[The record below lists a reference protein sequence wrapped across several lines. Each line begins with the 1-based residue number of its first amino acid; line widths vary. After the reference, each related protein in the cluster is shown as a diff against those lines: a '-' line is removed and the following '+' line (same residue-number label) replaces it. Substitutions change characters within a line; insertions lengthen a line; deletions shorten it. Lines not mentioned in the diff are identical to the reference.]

1 MAGRYLF
8 HRISGK
14 TVDGPSLLR
23 ETFERLSGSFLKFG
37 QILALQIDT
46 LPREYCD
53 ALLSLLDRVPPISQE
68 EVDSVFI
75 DELGESART
84 ILPEFDYRPIAS
96 ASIGQVHRARME
108 DGTLVAVK
116 VQRPGIRAAFDR
128 DLSLLTLMVRGILFF
143 RIRSL
148 YFMLDPVRELRTWTR
163 DELDYRS
170 EAAYCMVLRENA
182 THTPTER
189 IPQVFWDLTTRRI
202 LTMEFLEG
210 PSVADYLRMQQQS
223 DYAGIEALRQRGFV
237 PAQFSA
243 NIISNFL
250 SDAFQFGV
258 FHADLHP
265 ANLLILPNNVVGYV
279 DFGIVAT
286 LTNEARRKQI
296 ELTMAYASGSPEAI
310 YRQFLNICTV
320 RSDSDLA
327 GMRSEIANLAK
338 EWYREPPI
346 AGSVRFRVSITR
358 TMMDLLAVCRHHG
371 VVVDREVIKYIRST
385 ILADGLI
392 ARLEPG
398 FDMARI
404 LRTVVEKH
412 AIEESYSKIFSTAG
426 ALSMLSDLVVWLES
440 TPRDFLRAL
449 SMLERRQLRM
459 RTTLSVSTHQNSPE
473 HTRLTHVT
481 AIWALSILSLAGGG
495 LPSFRVSPFLAVLD
509 TAFVTLWS
517 LWLVRLLF
525 RLRTRDK
532 G

>member
-1 MAGRYLF
+1 MAARYLY
-8 HRISGK
+8 RRLTGK
-14 TVDGPSLLR
+14 RVEGPVLLR

-37 QILALQIDT
+37 QILALQIDS

-53 ALLSLLDRVPPISQE
+53 ALMSLLDRVPPISEE
-68 EVDSVFI
+68 EVEQVVI
-75 DELGESART
+75 EELGASARS
-84 ILPEFDYRPIAS
+84 LFLEFDYRPIAA
-96 ASIGQVHRARME
+96 ASIGQVHRARMK

-116 VQRPGIRAAFDR
+116 VQRPGIRAVFDR

-148 YFMLDPVRELRTWTR
+148 YFMRDPVSELRTWTR

-170 EAAYCMVLRENA
+170 EAAYCMMLRENA
-182 THTPTER
+182 TRTPTER
-189 IPQVFWDLTTRRI
+189 IPEVFWDLTTRRI
-202 LTMEFLEG
+202 LTMEFLDG
-210 PSVADYLRMQQQS
+210 PSVTDYLRMQ
-223 DYAGIEALRQRGFV
+223 DEGDHGGIEELRQKGFV
-237 PAQFSA
+237 AAEFSA

-320 RSDSDLA
+320 KADSDLA
-327 GMRSEIANLAK
+327 GIRREIARLARD
-338 EWYREPPI
+338 WYREPPI
-346 AGSVRFRVSITR
+346 AGSVRLRVTITR
-358 TMMDLLAVCRHHG
+358 TMMDLLTLCRRHG

-385 ILADGLI
+385 VLADGLI
-392 ARLEPG
+392 SRLAPG

-412 AIEESYSKIFSTAG
+412 AIEESRDKIFSTAG

-449 SMLERRQLRM
+449 NMFERRQLRM
-459 RTTLSVSTHQNSPE
+459 HATFSVSTPQDSAVS
-473 HTRLTHVT
+473 TRLTHVA
-481 AIWALSILSLAGGG
+481 AIWAISVLFLAVGRG
-495 LPSFRVSPFLAVLD
+495 LPSFRASPFLAVLD

-517 LWLVRLLF
+517 LWLMCLLF
-525 RLRTRDK
+525 RLKTRR
-532 G
+532 